1 MYPPYNP
8 YYWQPPQS
16 LYGNEAID
24 RSYNELYNQV
34 PYGWDPGMYQAQGQ
48 PQGQPQVQPQG
59 QPGIQAQYM
68 QGYGYPGYYD
78 IGAYGMQKKKM
89 MAYFQDE
96 NGQMDFD
103 KMMNTTGQV
112 VQTIQQVSPMVKGIG
127 SFVKGLR

>member
-8 YYWQPPQS
+8 YNWQPPYS
-16 LYGNEAID
+16 PYGNADID
-24 RSYNELYNQV
+24 RSYNDLYNQQI
-34 PYGWDPGMYQAQGQ
+34 PYGWDPSMYQAQAHA
-48 PQGQPQVQPQG
+48 QGQAPF
-59 QPGIQAQYM
+59 M

-78 IGAYGMQKKKM
+78 YGYENGAYGLQKKKM

-96 NGQMDFD
+96 QGQLDLD
-103 KMMNTTGQV
+103 KMFNTTGQV